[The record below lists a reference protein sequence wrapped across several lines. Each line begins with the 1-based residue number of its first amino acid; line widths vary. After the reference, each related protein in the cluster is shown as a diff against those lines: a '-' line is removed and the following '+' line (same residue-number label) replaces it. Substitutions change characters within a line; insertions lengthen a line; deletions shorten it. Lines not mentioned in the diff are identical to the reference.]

1 MCRDFVLVDYCIVI
15 VVVFVAL
22 GIPFVNSWLRR
33 FSIIIARGNFFS
45 FFSHFSLCDLRS
57 FNDDAVYI
65 NTSTCVCVCVC
76 ISVEKVHAVIKKG
89 VVVGELGGVILV
101 ERGSGIFSSRL
112 MTLGEVNGVILRNG
126 RGFGTGS

>member
-22 GIPFVNSWLRR
+22 GIRFVNSWLRR
-33 FSIIIARGNFFS
+33 FSIIIARGNLFS

-57 FNDDAVYI
+57 FNDDAVDI